1 MSMVTAT
8 QSMTADEF
16 FEWAN
21 LPENDGTLYE
31 LEAGRPTA
39 MSSPGKQ
46 PGTIC
51 WLVVKKLT
59 EYLTIRGEGYIC
71 TNDTGLIVTRSPDT
85 VRGPDLMLFLEHT
98 ALDQIT
104 PKHAEDIPTLVVEVL
119 SPRDSMGAT
128 LRRVE
133 QYLALGVPLVWVVEP
148 KVRAVQVYRPQ
159 EFPKVL
165 DEMDELSGNGIL
177 PEFRCSV
184 STFFTIPKRT

>member
-1 MSMVTAT
+1 MVTAT

-46 PGTIC
+46 HGTIC